1 MTAPRSVDDAF
12 TRRARPGFLYVMY
25 VVILWA
31 IPVGVIAAVSPET
44 AARLTR
50 GMAAYLG
57 AIPEPMWATFATIY
71 LGYTAAREWGK
82 RR

>member
-1 MTAPRSVDDAF
+1 VASRTSDDAF
-12 TRRARPGFLYVMY
+12 TRRARPGFLYVIY
-25 VVILWA
+25 VMILWA
-31 IPVGVIAAVSPET
+31 IPVGVVAAISPET
-44 AARLTR
+44 ARRLTG

-82 RR
+82 RG